1 MKPFSRWW
9 GICRL
14 GFAAPGQDDMVV
26 AMPPAAAE
34 PRTELDREALADLV
48 EAIALRADK
57 AAFAQLFRVF
67 APKIKGYL
75 VKLGAGAQAEELTQ
89 EVMLTV
95 WRKASTFDRR
105 QASVSTWLFTI
116 ARNRRIDVI
125 RKERR
130 PELDPED
137 PMLVPEAPA
146 SPDEQLQARDR
157 EARVAEAIKMLP
169 PEQAELLRQ
178 AFYLAKSHS
187 EIAAEMKLPLGTVK
201 SRLRLAFGRMRK
213 VLEGEEA

>member
-1 MKPFSRWW
+1 
-9 GICRL
+9 
-14 GFAAPGQDDMVV
+14 
-26 AMPPAAAE
+26 MPPAAAE
-34 PRTELDREALADLV
+34 PHTILDREALADLV
-48 EAIALRADK
+48 EAIAARADRG
-57 AAFAQLFRVF
+57 AFAQLFRHF

-95 WRKASTFDRR
+95 WRKAASFDRR

-137 PMLVPEAPA
+137 PMLVPEAPP
-146 SPDEQLQARDR
+146 SPDAMLQARDR
-157 EARVAEAIKMLP
+157 EARVAEAIKTLP
-169 PEQAELLRQ
+169 PEQSELLRQ

-187 EIAAEMKLPLGTVK
+187 EIASEMSLPLGTVK
-201 SRLRLAFGRMRK
+201 SRLRLAFGRLRK
-213 VLEGEEA
+213 VLDGEDA

>member
-1 MKPFSRWW
+1 
-9 GICRL
+9 
-14 GFAAPGQDDMVV
+14 
-26 AMPPAAAE
+26 MPSAAAE
-34 PRTELDREALADLV
+34 PQSPLDREALADLV
-48 EAIALRADK
+48 EGIAVRADRG
-57 AAFAQLFRVF
+57 AFAQLFRHF

-95 WRKASTFDRR
+95 WRKAASFDRR

-116 ARNRRIDVI
+116 ARNRRIDAV

-137 PMLVPEAPA
+137 PMLVPEAPQA
-146 SPDEQLQARDR
+146 PDELLQARDR
-157 EARVAEAIKMLP
+157 EARISEAIKTLP
-169 PEQAELLRQ
+169 PEQSELLRQ

-187 EIAAEMKLPLGTVK
+187 EIANEMGLPLGTVK
-201 SRLRLAFGRMRK
+201 SRLRLAFGRLRK
-213 VLEGEEA
+213 VLAGENA

>member
-1 MKPFSRWW
+1 MNAGQAS
-9 GICRL
+9 
-14 GFAAPGQDDMVV
+14 PGAERDDMVV
-26 AMPPAAAE
+26 DMPPTAAE
-34 PRTELDREALADLV
+34 PRNDLDREALADLI

-57 AAFAQLFRVF
+57 AAFAQLFRIF

-75 VKLGAGAQAEELTQ
+75 VKLGAGSQAEELAQ

-95 WRKASTFDRR
+95 WRKAATFDRK

-116 ARNRRIDVI
+116 ARNRRIDAI

-137 PMLVPEAPA
+137 PMLVPDAPPA
-146 SPDEQLQARDR
+146 PDVQLLARDR
-157 EARVAEAIKMLP
+157 EGRVAEAIKTLP
-169 PEQAELLRQ
+169 PEQSELLRQ
-178 AFYLAKSHS
+178 AFFLAKSHS
-187 EIAAEMKLPLGTVK
+187 EIAAEMNLPLGTVK

-213 VLEGEEA
+213 VLEGEDA

>member
-1 MKPFSRWW
+1 MV
-9 GICRL
+9 
-14 GFAAPGQDDMVV
+14 ADM
-26 AMPPAAAE
+26 PSAAAE
-34 PRTELDREALADLV
+34 PPRNDLDREALADLI

-57 AAFAQLFRVF
+57 AAFAQLFRIF

-75 VKLGAGAQAEELTQ
+75 VKLGAGSQAEELAQ

-95 WRKASTFDRR
+95 WRKAATFDRN

-116 ARNRRIDVI
+116 ARNRRIDAI

-137 PMLVPEAPA
+137 PMLVPDAPTA
-146 SPDEQLQARDR
+146 PDEHLLARDR
-157 EARVAEAIKMLP
+157 EARVAEAIKTLP
-169 PEQAELLRQ
+169 PEQSELLRQ
-178 AFYLAKSHS
+178 AFFLAKSHS

-213 VLEGEEA
+213 VLEGEDA